1 MGRIGYAKAA
11 NGSQRVFGEMY
22 TKIQKKLVD
31 LSLNKARLRQMSLKL
46 NSSLFPMHTK

>member
-22 TKIQKKLVD
+22 TEKSRKI
-31 LSLNKARLRQMSLKL
+31 SWSI
-46 NSSLFPMHTK
+46 FE

>member
-22 TKIQKKLVD
+22 TEKLVD
-31 LSLNKARLRQMSLKL
+31 LSLNKAK
-46 NSSLFPMHTK
+46 